1 MEISAKKLAEQR
13 RSCTQQFHLTFG
25 SHLRGPQPLMS
36 PTQTHHEQEDFGDT
50 PNLYDVP
57 KYEYIFCNTFQP
69 QGQKLYQAIEA
80 TVKVLARR
88 E

>member
-36 PTQTHHEQEDFGDT
+36 PTQTHHEQ
-50 PNLYDVP
+50 
-57 KYEYIFCNTFQP
+57 YEYIEYIFRNTFQP
-69 QGQKLYQAIEA
+69 QGHKLYQAIEA
-80 TVKVLARR
+80 TVKVLA
-88 E
+88 

>member
-1 MEISAKKLAEQR
+1 MMEISAKKLAEQR

-57 KYEYIFCNTFQP
+57 KYEYIFIP
-69 QGQKLYQAIEA
+69 QHIPTSRTEAISSY
-80 TVKVLARR
+80 
-88 E
+88 